1 MLETLQLNLEQRKA
15 ASALNGYNLVIASAG
30 TGKTSTIVGRILH
43 LLNNGIK
50 PEEILLLTFTN
61 KASNE
66 MIARVA
72 KYSKLSSK
80 IEAGTFHAVAYR
92 YLKEHYPNLSLKQPK
107 ELRKLLESIV
117 DTKNALNAT
126 DEDKKPYTSQHLYA
140 LYSLYTNALKQ
151 EDFSAWLSSK
161 NPEHAPYAA
170 FYENILEEFE
180 NTKKKH
186 DYIDYND
193 LLLLFKK
200 AMLERPS
207 PYKEVLCD
215 EFQDTNPLQESIL
228 DAINPP
234 SLFCVGDYD
243 QSIYAFN
250 GADISIISN
259 FTQKYKNARV
269 FTLTKNYR
277 SSKEILDLANQVIQ
291 HNQRIYPKNLEVV
304 KSGKFNKPTLLNYN
318 DNIAQCQDIAKRIVM
333 RKNFKEVA
341 VIFRNNA
348 SADQLE
354 AALRSHN
361 VPSKRKGSASF
372 FESKEVALAL
382 DICALLFNPKDI
394 MAAIHILSCISDIG
408 SNTAKD
414 IHEALM
420 LLGNGDLKSA
430 LIQPNQEAKIYTKKK
445 EITSMGLFEE
455 IFALENSSRFNSV
468 MDKAFHSHPV
478 LMHPKI
484 SLNGAK
490 MLSDFFILYTKA
502 PTHSPS
508 ALIKHILESAF
519 FQTFKTRLLKERSK
533 NKDGSYNEFKKLQA
547 QKRFNEKMDLL
558 SSLAKNYQN
567 LGRFLNGTLIGS
579 SEATQGE
586 GVNLLSVHASKGL
599 EFKDVYIIDLMEGRF
614 PNHKLMNTG
623 GGIEEERRLFYV
635 AITRAKENLWL
646 SYAKNELRENAKPK
660 EHKPSVF
667 LYEAGL
673 LKPDSK

>member
-1 MLETLQLNLEQRKA
+1 MLETLQLNPEQLKA
-15 ASALNGYNLVIASAG
+15 AKALKGYNLVIASAG
-30 TGKTSTIVGRILH
+30 TGKTSTIVGRILY
-43 LLNNGIK
+43 LLDNGIK

-72 KYSKLSSK
+72 KYSKLGSK

-107 ELRKLLESIV
+107 ELKKLLESIV
-117 DTKNALNAT
+117 DTKNALT
-126 DEDKKPYTSQHLYA
+126 DDDKKPYTSQHLYA

-151 EDFSAWLSSK
+151 EDFSAWLSNK
-161 NPEHAPYAA
+161 NPEHTPYAA
-170 FYENILEEFE
+170 FYENILDEFE

-186 DYIDYND
+186 NYIDYND
-193 LLLLFKK
+193 LLLLFKQ

-259 FTQKYKNARV
+259 FTQKYKNAQV

-291 HNQRIYPKNLEVV
+291 RNERIYPKNLEVV
-304 KSGKFNKPTLLNYN
+304 KSGHFNKPALLNYN

-354 AALRSHN
+354 AALRSYN

-382 DICALLFNPKDI
+382 DICALIFNPKDI
-394 MAAIHILSCISDIG
+394 MAAIHVLSYISDIG

-420 LLGNGDLKSA
+420 LLGNNDLKLA
-430 LIQPNQEAKIYTKKK
+430 LTHPSKEAKIYTKKK

-468 MDKAFHSHPV
+468 IDKAFHSHPV

-484 SLNGAK
+484 SPNGAK
-490 MLSDFFILYTKA
+490 MLSDFFILYAKA

-673 LKPDSK
+673 LKPNLK

>member
-1 MLETLQLNLEQRKA
+1 MLETLQLNPEQRKA
-15 ASALNGYNLVIASAG
+15 ASALQGHNLIIASAG

-43 LLNNGIK
+43 LLDNGIK

-117 DTKNALNAT
+117 DTKNALT

-200 AMLERPS
+200 AMLERSS

-259 FTQKYKNARV
+259 FTQKYKNAQV

-333 RKNFKEVA
+333 RKDFKEVA

-394 MAAIHILSCISDIG
+394 MAAIHILSYISDIG

-420 LLGNGDLKSA
+420 LLGNGDLKLA
-430 LIQPNQEAKIYTKKK
+430 LTQPNQEAKIYTKKK

-468 MDKAFHSHPV
+468 INKAFHSHPV

-490 MLSDFFILYTKA
+490 MLSDFFTLYTKA
-502 PTHSPS
+502 PIHSPS
-508 ALIKHILESAF
+508 ALIKHILESTF

-533 NKDGSYNEFKKLQA
+533 NKD
-547 QKRFNEKMDLL
+547 
-558 SSLAKNYQN
+558 
-567 LGRFLNGTLIGS
+567 
-579 SEATQGE
+579 
-586 GVNLLSVHASKGL
+586 
-599 EFKDVYIIDLMEGRF
+599 
-614 PNHKLMNTG
+614 
-623 GGIEEERRLFYV
+623 
-635 AITRAKENLWL
+635 
-646 SYAKNELRENAKPK
+646 
-660 EHKPSVF
+660 
-667 LYEAGL
+667 
-673 LKPDSK
+673 

>member
-1 MLETLQLNLEQRKA
+1 MLETLQLNPEQLKA
-15 ASALNGYNLVIASAG
+15 AKALKGYNLVIASAG
-30 TGKTSTIVGRILH
+30 TGKTSTIVGRILY
-43 LLNNGIK
+43 LLDNGIK

-72 KYSKLSSK
+72 KYSKLGSK

-107 ELRKLLESIV
+107 ELKKLLESIV
-117 DTKNALNAT
+117 DTKNALT
-126 DEDKKPYTSQHLYA
+126 DDDKKPYTSQHLYA

-151 EDFSAWLSSK
+151 EDFSAWLSHK
-161 NPEHAPYAA
+161 NPEHTPYAA
-170 FYENILEEFE
+170 FYENILDEFE

-186 DYIDYND
+186 NYIDYND
-193 LLLLFKK
+193 LLLLFKQ

-259 FTQKYKNARV
+259 FTQKYKNAQV

-291 HNQRIYPKNLEVV
+291 RNERIYPKNLEVV
-304 KSGKFNKPTLLNYN
+304 KSGHFNKPALLNYN

-354 AALRSHN
+354 AALRSYN

-382 DICALLFNPKDI
+382 DICALIFNPKDI
-394 MAAIHILSCISDIG
+394 MAAIHVLSHISDIG

-420 LLGNGDLKSA
+420 LLGNGDLKLA
-430 LIQPNQEAKIYTKKK
+430 LTHPSKEAKIYTKKK

-468 MDKAFHSHPV
+468 IDKAFHSHPV

-490 MLSDFFILYTKA
+490 MLSDFFTLYAKA

>member
-1 MLETLQLNLEQRKA
+1 MLETLQLNPEQLKA
-15 ASALNGYNLVIASAG
+15 AKALKGYNLVIASAG
-30 TGKTSTIVGRILH
+30 TGKTSTIVGRILY
-43 LLNNGIK
+43 LLDNGIK

-72 KYSKLSSK
+72 KYSKSSSK

-107 ELRKLLESIV
+107 ELKKLLESIV
-117 DTKNALNAT
+117 DTKNALT
-126 DEDKKPYTSQHLYA
+126 DDDKKPYTSQHLYA

-161 NPEHAPYAA
+161 NPEHTPYAA
-170 FYENILEEFE
+170 FYENILDEFE

-186 DYIDYND
+186 NYIDYND
-193 LLLLFKK
+193 LLLLFKQ

-259 FTQKYKNARV
+259 FTQKYKNAQV

-291 HNQRIYPKNLEVV
+291 RNERIYPKNLEVV
-304 KSGKFNKPTLLNYN
+304 KSGRFNKPALLNYN

-382 DICALLFNPKDI
+382 DICALIFNPKDI
-394 MAAIHILSCISDIG
+394 MAAIHVLSYISDIG

-420 LLGNGDLKSA
+420 LLGNGDLKLA
-430 LIQPNQEAKIYTKKK
+430 LIQPDKEAKIYTKKK

-455 IFALENSSRFNSV
+455 IFALENSSRFNGV
-468 MDKAFHSHPV
+468 IDKAFHSHPV

-502 PTHSPS
+502 PIHSPS

-673 LKPDSK
+673 LKPDLK

>member
-1 MLETLQLNLEQRKA
+1 MLETLQLNPEQLKA
-15 ASALNGYNLVIASAG
+15 AKALKGYNLVIASAG
-30 TGKTSTIVGRILH
+30 TGKTSTIVGRILY
-43 LLNNGIK
+43 LLDNGIK

-72 KYSKLSSK
+72 KYSKSSSK

-107 ELRKLLESIV
+107 ELKKLLESIV
-117 DTKNALNAT
+117 DTKNALT
-126 DEDKKPYTSQHLYA
+126 DDDKKPYTSQHLYA

-151 EDFSAWLSSK
+151 EDFSAWLSNK
-161 NPEHAPYAA
+161 NPEHTPYAT

-186 DYIDYND
+186 NYIDYND
-193 LLLLFKK
+193 LLLLFKQ

-259 FTQKYKNARV
+259 FTQKYKNAQV

-291 HNQRIYPKNLEVV
+291 RNERIYPKNLEVV
-304 KSGKFNKPTLLNYN
+304 KSGHFNKPALLNYS

-382 DICALLFNPKDI
+382 DICALIFNPKDI
-394 MAAIHILSCISDIG
+394 MAAIHVLSHISDIG

-430 LIQPNQEAKIYTKKK
+430 LIQPDKEAKIYTKKK

-468 MDKAFHSHPV
+468 IDKAFHSHPV

-502 PTHSPS
+502 PIHSPS

-673 LKPDSK
+673 LKPDLK

>member
-1 MLETLQLNLEQRKA
+1 MLETLQLNPEQLKA
-15 ASALNGYNLVIASAG
+15 AKALKGYNLVIASAG
-30 TGKTSTIVGRILH
+30 TGKTSTIVGRILY
-43 LLNNGIK
+43 LLDNGIK

-72 KYSKLSSK
+72 KYSQSSSK

-107 ELRKLLESIV
+107 ELKKLLESIV
-117 DTKNALNAT
+117 DTKNAI
-126 DEDKKPYTSQHLYA
+126 DDDKKPYTSQHLYA

-151 EDFSAWLSSK
+151 QDFSAWLSHK
-161 NPEHAPYAA
+161 NPEHTPYAA
-170 FYENILEEFE
+170 FYENILDEFE

-186 DYIDYND
+186 NYIDYND
-193 LLLLFKK
+193 LLLLFKQ

-291 HNQRIYPKNLEVV
+291 RNERIYPKNLEVV
-304 KSGKFNKPTLLNYN
+304 KSGHFNKPALLNYN

-382 DICALLFNPKDI
+382 DICALIFNPKDI
-394 MAAIHILSCISDIG
+394 MAAIHVLSCISDIG

-420 LLGNGDLKSA
+420 LLGNGDLKLA
-430 LIQPNQEAKIYTKKK
+430 LTHPSKEAKIYTKKK

-468 MDKAFHSHPV
+468 IDKAFHSHPV

-490 MLSDFFILYTKA
+490 MLSDFFTLYTKA

-673 LKPDSK
+673 LKPDLK

>member
-1 MLETLQLNLEQRKA
+1 MLETLQLNPEQLKA
-15 ASALNGYNLVIASAG
+15 AKALKGYNLVIASAG
-30 TGKTSTIVGRILH
+30 TGKTSTIVGRILY
-43 LLNNGIK
+43 LLDNGIK

-72 KYSKLSSK
+72 KYSKSSSK

-107 ELRKLLESIV
+107 ELKKLLESIV
-117 DTKNALNAT
+117 DTKNAI
-126 DEDKKPYTSQHLYA
+126 DDDKKPYTSQHLYA

-151 EDFSAWLSSK
+151 EDFSAWLSHK
-161 NPEHAPYAA
+161 NPEHTPYAA
-170 FYENILEEFE
+170 FYENILDEFE

-186 DYIDYND
+186 NYIDYND
-193 LLLLFKK
+193 LLLLFKQ

-259 FTQKYKNARV
+259 FTQKYKNAQV

-291 HNQRIYPKNLEVV
+291 RNERIYPKNLEVV
-304 KSGKFNKPTLLNYN
+304 KSGHFNKPALLNYN

-382 DICALLFNPKDI
+382 DICALIFNPKDI
-394 MAAIHILSCISDIG
+394 MAAIHVLSCISDIG

-420 LLGNGDLKSA
+420 LLGNGDLKLA
-430 LIQPNQEAKIYTKKK
+430 LTQPNKEAKIYTKKK

-468 MDKAFHSHPV
+468 IDKAFHSHPV

-490 MLSDFFILYTKA
+490 MLSDFFTLYTKA
-502 PTHSPS
+502 PAHSPS

-673 LKPDSK
+673 LKPDLK

>member
-1 MLETLQLNLEQRKA
+1 MLETLQLNPDQLKA
-15 ASALNGYNLVIASAG
+15 AKALKGHNLVIASAG
-30 TGKTSTIVGRILH
+30 TGKTSTIVGRILY
-43 LLNNGIK
+43 LLDNGIK

-107 ELRKLLESIV
+107 ELKKLLESIV
-117 DTKNALNAT
+117 DTKNALT
-126 DEDKKPYTSQHLYA
+126 DDDKKPYTSQHLYA

-151 EDFSAWLSSK
+151 EDFSAWLSHK
-161 NPEHAPYAA
+161 NPEHTPYAA
-170 FYENILEEFE
+170 FYENILDEFE

-186 DYIDYND
+186 NYIDYND
-193 LLLLFKK
+193 LLLLFKQ

-259 FTQKYKNARV
+259 FTQKYKNAQV

-291 HNQRIYPKNLEVV
+291 RNERIYPKNLEVV
-304 KSGKFNKPTLLNYN
+304 KSGHFNKPALLNYN

-382 DICALLFNPKDI
+382 DICALIFNPKDI
-394 MAAIHILSCISDIG
+394 MAAIHVLSYISDIG

-420 LLGNGDLKSA
+420 LLGNGDLKLA
-430 LIQPNQEAKIYTKKK
+430 LIQPDKEAKIYTKKK

-455 IFALENSSRFNSV
+455 IFALENSSRFNGV
-468 MDKAFHSHPV
+468 IDKAFHSHPV

-673 LKPDSK
+673 LKPDLK

>member
-1 MLETLQLNLEQRKA
+1 MLETLQLNPEQLKA
-15 ASALNGYNLVIASAG
+15 AKALKGYNLVIASAG
-30 TGKTSTIVGRILH
+30 TGKTSTIVGRILY
-43 LLNNGIK
+43 LLDNGIK

-107 ELRKLLESIV
+107 ELKKLLESIV
-117 DTKNALNAT
+117 DTKNALT
-126 DEDKKPYTSQHLYA
+126 DDDKKPYTSQHLYA

-151 EDFSAWLSSK
+151 EDFSAWLSNK
-161 NPEHAPYAA
+161 NPEHTLYAA
-170 FYENILEEFE
+170 FYENILDEFE

-186 DYIDYND
+186 NYIDYND
-193 LLLLFKK
+193 LLLLFKQ

-259 FTQKYKNARV
+259 FTQKYKNAQV

-291 HNQRIYPKNLEVV
+291 HNERIYPKNLEVV
-304 KSGKFNKPTLLNYN
+304 KSGHFNKPALLNYN

-354 AALRSHN
+354 AALRSYN

-382 DICALLFNPKDI
+382 DICALIFNPKDI
-394 MAAIHILSCISDIG
+394 MAAIHVLSHISDIG

-430 LIQPNQEAKIYTKKK
+430 LIQPDKEAKIYTKKK

-468 MDKAFHSHPV
+468 IDKAFHSHPV

-502 PTHSPS
+502 PIHSPS

-533 NKDGSYNEFKKLQA
+533 NKDGSYNEFKKLQV

-673 LKPDSK
+673 LKPDLK

>member
-1 MLETLQLNLEQRKA
+1 MLETLQLNPEQLKA
-15 ASALNGYNLVIASAG
+15 AKALKGYNLVIASAG
-30 TGKTSTIVGRILH
+30 TGKTSTIVGRILY
-43 LLNNGIK
+43 LLDNGIK

-72 KYSKLSSK
+72 KYSQSSSK

-107 ELRKLLESIV
+107 ELKKLLESIV
-117 DTKNALNAT
+117 DTKNALT
-126 DEDKKPYTSQHLYA
+126 DDDKKPYTSQHLYA

-151 EDFSAWLSSK
+151 EDFSAWLSNK
-161 NPEHAPYAA
+161 NPEHMPYAA
-170 FYENILEEFE
+170 FYENILDEFE

-186 DYIDYND
+186 NYIDYND
-193 LLLLFKK
+193 LLLLFKQ

-259 FTQKYKNARV
+259 FTQKYKNAQV

-291 HNQRIYPKNLEVV
+291 RNERIYPKNLEVV
-304 KSGKFNKPTLLNYN
+304 KSGHFNKPALLNYN

-354 AALRSHN
+354 AALRSYN

-382 DICALLFNPKDI
+382 DICALIFNPKDI
-394 MAAIHILSCISDIG
+394 MAAIHVLSCISDIG

-420 LLGNGDLKSA
+420 LLGNSDLKLA
-430 LIQPNQEAKIYTKKK
+430 LIQPNKETKIYTKKK

-455 IFALENSSRFNSV
+455 IFALENSSRFNGV
-468 MDKAFHSHPV
+468 IDKAFHSHPV

-673 LKPDSK
+673 LKPDLK

>member
-1 MLETLQLNLEQRKA
+1 MLETLQLNPEQLKA
-15 ASALNGYNLVIASAG
+15 AKALKGYNLVIASAG

-43 LLNNGIK
+43 LLDNGIR

-107 ELRKLLESIV
+107 ELKKLLESIV
-117 DTKNALNAT
+117 DTKNALT
-126 DEDKKPYTSQHLYA
+126 DDDKKPYTSQHLYA

-151 EDFSAWLSSK
+151 EDFSAWLSHK
-161 NPEHAPYAA
+161 NPEHTPYAA
-170 FYENILEEFE
+170 FYENILDEFE

-186 DYIDYND
+186 NYIDYND
-193 LLLLFKK
+193 LLLLFKQ

-228 DAINPP
+228 NAINPP

-259 FTQKYKNARV
+259 FTQKYKNAQV

-291 HNQRIYPKNLEVV
+291 RNERIYPKNLEVV
-304 KSGKFNKPTLLNYN
+304 KSGHFNKPALLNYN

-382 DICALLFNPKDI
+382 DICALIFNPKDI
-394 MAAIHILSCISDIG
+394 MAAIHVLSHISDIG

-420 LLGNGDLKSA
+420 LLGNGDLKLA
-430 LIQPNQEAKIYTKKK
+430 LTHPSKEAKIYTKKK

-468 MDKAFHSHPV
+468 IDKAFHSHPV

-502 PTHSPS
+502 PIHSPS

-547 QKRFNEKMDLL
+547 QKRFHEKMDLL

-660 EHKPSVF
+660 DHKPSVF

-673 LKPDSK
+673 LKPDLK

>member
-1 MLETLQLNLEQRKA
+1 MLETLQLNPEQLKA
-15 ASALNGYNLVIASAG
+15 AKALKGYNLVIASAG
-30 TGKTSTIVGRILH
+30 TGKTSTIVGRILY
-43 LLNNGIK
+43 LLDNGIK

-107 ELRKLLESIV
+107 ELKKLLESIV
-117 DTKNALNAT
+117 DTKNALT
-126 DEDKKPYTSQHLYA
+126 DDDKKPYTSQHLYA

-151 EDFSAWLSSK
+151 EDFSAWLSNK
-161 NPEHAPYAA
+161 NPEHTPYAA
-170 FYENILEEFE
+170 FYENILDEFE

-193 LLLLFKK
+193 LLLLFKQ
-200 AMLERPS
+200 AMLETPS

-291 HNQRIYPKNLEVV
+291 HNERIYPKNLEVV

-382 DICALLFNPKDI
+382 DICALIFNPKDI

-430 LIQPNQEAKIYTKKK
+430 LIQPNKEAKIYTKKK

-502 PTHSPS
+502 PIHSPS
-508 ALIKHILESAF
+508 TLIKHILESAF

>member
-1 MLETLQLNLEQRKA
+1 MQLNPEQLKA
-15 ASALNGYNLVIASAG
+15 AKALKGYNLVIASAG
-30 TGKTSTIVGRILH
+30 TGKTSTIVGRILY
-43 LLNNGIK
+43 LLDNGIK

-72 KYSKLSSK
+72 KYFKSSSK

-107 ELRKLLESIV
+107 ELRKLLESIA
-117 DTKNALNAT
+117 DTKNALT
-126 DEDKKPYTSQHLYA
+126 DDDKKPYTSQHLYA

-151 EDFSAWLSSK
+151 EDFSAWLSHK
-161 NPEHAPYAA
+161 NPEHTPYAA

-186 DYIDYND
+186 NYIDYND
-193 LLLLFKK
+193 LLLLFKQ
-200 AMLERPS
+200 AMLERSS

-291 HNQRIYPKNLEVV
+291 HNERIYPKNLEVV

-382 DICALLFNPKDI
+382 DICMLLFNPKDI
-394 MAAIHILSCISDIG
+394 MAAIHILSYISDIG

-420 LLGNGDLKSA
+420 LLGNGDLKLA
-430 LIQPNQEAKIYTKKK
+430 LTHPNKEAKIYTKKK

-490 MLSDFFILYTKA
+490 TLSDFFILYTKA
-502 PTHSPS
+502 PIHSPS

-579 SEATQGE
+579 NEATQGE

>member
-1 MLETLQLNLEQRKA
+1 MLETLQLNPEQLKA
-15 ASALNGYNLVIASAG
+15 AKALKGYNLVIASAG
-30 TGKTSTIVGRILH
+30 TGKTSTIVGRILY
-43 LLNNGIK
+43 LLDNGIK

-72 KYSKLSSK
+72 KYSQSSSK

-107 ELRKLLESIV
+107 ELKKLLESIV
-117 DTKNALNAT
+117 DTKNALT
-126 DEDKKPYTSQHLYA
+126 DDDKKPYTSQHLYA

-151 EDFSAWLSSK
+151 EDFSAWLSHK
-161 NPEHAPYAA
+161 NPEHTPYAA
-170 FYENILEEFE
+170 FYENILDEFE

-186 DYIDYND
+186 NYIDYND
-193 LLLLFKK
+193 LLLLFKQ

-291 HNQRIYPKNLEVV
+291 RNERIYPKNLEVV
-304 KSGKFNKPTLLNYN
+304 KSGHFNKPALLNYN

-382 DICALLFNPKDI
+382 DICALIFNPKDI
-394 MAAIHILSCISDIG
+394 MAAIHVLSHISDIG

-420 LLGNGDLKSA
+420 LLGNGDLKLA
-430 LIQPNQEAKIYTKKK
+430 LIQPDKEAKIYTKKK

-468 MDKAFHSHPV
+468 IDKAFHSHPV

-673 LKPDSK
+673 LKPDLK

>member
-1 MLETLQLNLEQRKA
+1 MLETLQLNPEQLKA
-15 ASALNGYNLVIASAG
+15 AKALKGYNLVIASAG

-43 LLNNGIK
+43 LLDNGIK

-72 KYSKLSSK
+72 KYSQSSSK

-107 ELRKLLESIV
+107 ELKKLLESIV
-117 DTKNALNAT
+117 DTKNALT
-126 DEDKKPYTSQHLYA
+126 DDDKKPYTSQHLYA

-151 EDFSAWLSSK
+151 EDFSAWLSNK
-161 NPEHAPYAA
+161 NPEHTPYAA
-170 FYENILEEFE
+170 FYENILDEFE

-186 DYIDYND
+186 NYIDYND
-193 LLLLFKK
+193 LLLLFKQ

-291 HNQRIYPKNLEVV
+291 RNERIYPKNLEVV
-304 KSGKFNKPTLLNYN
+304 KSGHFNKPALLNYN

-361 VPSKRKGSASF
+361 VPSKRKGSTSF

-382 DICALLFNPKDI
+382 DICALIFNPKDI
-394 MAAIHILSCISDIG
+394 MAAIHVLSHISDIG

-430 LIQPNQEAKIYTKKK
+430 LIQPNKEAKIYTKKK

-455 IFALENSSRFNSV
+455 IFALENSSRFNGV
-468 MDKAFHSHPV
+468 IDKAFHSHPV

-673 LKPDSK
+673 LKPDLK

>member
-1 MLETLQLNLEQRKA
+1 MLETLQLNPEQLKA
-15 ASALNGYNLVIASAG
+15 AKALKGYNLVIASAG
-30 TGKTSTIVGRILH
+30 TGKTSTIVGRILY
-43 LLNNGIK
+43 LLDNGIK

-107 ELRKLLESIV
+107 ELKKLLESIV
-117 DTKNALNAT
+117 DTKNALT
-126 DEDKKPYTSQHLYA
+126 DDDKKPYTSQHLYA

-151 EDFSAWLSSK
+151 EDFSAWLSHK
-161 NPEHAPYAA
+161 NPEHTPYAA
-170 FYENILEEFE
+170 FYENILDEFE

-186 DYIDYND
+186 NYIDYND
-193 LLLLFKK
+193 LLLLFKQ

-228 DAINPP
+228 EAINPP

-259 FTQKYKNARV
+259 FTQKYKNAQV

-291 HNQRIYPKNLEVV
+291 RNERIYPKNLEVV
-304 KSGKFNKPTLLNYN
+304 KSGHFNKPALLNYS

-382 DICALLFNPKDI
+382 DICALIFNPKDI
-394 MAAIHILSCISDIG
+394 MAAIHVLSHISDIG

-420 LLGNGDLKSA
+420 LLGNGDLKLA
-430 LIQPNQEAKIYTKKK
+430 LIQPDKEAKIYTKKK

-490 MLSDFFILYTKA
+490 MLGDFFILYTKA

-673 LKPDSK
+673 LKPDLK

>member
-1 MLETLQLNLEQRKA
+1 MLETLQLNPEQLKA
-15 ASALNGYNLVIASAG
+15 AKALKGYNLVIASAG
-30 TGKTSTIVGRILH
+30 TGKTSTIVGRILY
-43 LLNNGIK
+43 LLDNGIK

-72 KYSKLSSK
+72 KYSQSSSK

-107 ELRKLLESIV
+107 ELKKLLESIV
-117 DTKNALNAT
+117 DTKNALT
-126 DEDKKPYTSQHLYA
+126 DDDKKPYTSQHLYA

-151 EDFSAWLSSK
+151 EDFSAWLSNK
-161 NPEHAPYAA
+161 NPEHTPYAA
-170 FYENILEEFE
+170 FYENILDEFE

-186 DYIDYND
+186 NYIDYND
-193 LLLLFKK
+193 LLLLFKQ

-259 FTQKYKNARV
+259 FTQKYKNAQV

-291 HNQRIYPKNLEVV
+291 HNERIYPKNLEVV
-304 KSGKFNKPTLLNYN
+304 KSGHFNKPALLNYN

-382 DICALLFNPKDI
+382 DICALIFNPKDI
-394 MAAIHILSCISDIG
+394 MAAIHVLSHISDIG

-420 LLGNGDLKSA
+420 LLGNGDLKLA
-430 LIQPNQEAKIYTKKK
+430 LTHPSKEAKIYTKKK

-468 MDKAFHSHPV
+468 IDKAFHSHPV

-673 LKPDSK
+673 LKPDLK

>member
-1 MLETLQLNLEQRKA
+1 MLETLQLNPEQLKA
-15 ASALNGYNLVIASAG
+15 AKALQGHNLVIASAG
-30 TGKTSTIVGRILH
+30 TGKTSTIVGRILY
-43 LLNNGIK
+43 LLDNGIK

-107 ELRKLLESIV
+107 ELKKLLESIV
-117 DTKNALNAT
+117 DTKNALT
-126 DEDKKPYTSQHLYA
+126 DDDKKPYTSQHLYA

-151 EDFSAWLSSK
+151 EDFSAWLSNK
-161 NPEHAPYAA
+161 NPEHTPYAA
-170 FYENILEEFE
+170 FYENILDEFE

-186 DYIDYND
+186 NYIDYND
-193 LLLLFKK
+193 LLLLFKQ

-259 FTQKYKNARV
+259 FTQKYKNAQV

-291 HNQRIYPKNLEVV
+291 HNERIYPKNLEVV
-304 KSGKFNKPTLLNYN
+304 KSGHFNKPALLNYN

-382 DICALLFNPKDI
+382 DICALIFNPKDI
-394 MAAIHILSCISDIG
+394 MAAIHVLSHISDIG

-420 LLGNGDLKSA
+420 LLGNGDLKLA
-430 LIQPNQEAKIYTKKK
+430 LTHPNKEAKIYTKKK

-468 MDKAFHSHPV
+468 IDKAFHSHPV

-673 LKPDSK
+673 LKPDLK

>member
-1 MLETLQLNLEQRKA
+1 MLETLQLNPDQLKA
-15 ASALNGYNLVIASAG
+15 AKALKGYNLVIASAG
-30 TGKTSTIVGRILH
+30 TGKTSTIVGRILY
-43 LLNNGIK
+43 LLDNGIK

-72 KYSKLSSK
+72 KYSKSSSK

-107 ELRKLLESIV
+107 ELKKLLESIV
-117 DTKNALNAT
+117 DTKNALT
-126 DEDKKPYTSQHLYA
+126 DDDKKPYTSQHLYA

-151 EDFSAWLSSK
+151 EDFSAWLSNK
-161 NPEHAPYAA
+161 NPEHTPYAA
-170 FYENILEEFE
+170 FYENILDEFE

-186 DYIDYND
+186 NYIDYND
-193 LLLLFKK
+193 LLLLFKQ

-291 HNQRIYPKNLEVV
+291 HNERIYPKNLEVV
-304 KSGKFNKPTLLNYN
+304 KSGHFNKPALLNYN

-382 DICALLFNPKDI
+382 DICALIFNPKDI
-394 MAAIHILSCISDIG
+394 MAAIHVLSHISDIG

-420 LLGNGDLKSA
+420 LLGNGDLKLA
-430 LIQPNQEAKIYTKKK
+430 LTHPSKEAKIYTKKK

-468 MDKAFHSHPV
+468 IDKAFHSHPV

-508 ALIKHILESAF
+508 ALIKHILEGAF

-533 NKDGSYNEFKKLQA
+533 NKDGSCNEFKKLQA

-673 LKPDSK
+673 LKPDLK

>member
-1 MLETLQLNLEQRKA
+1 MLETLQLNPEQLKA
-15 ASALNGYNLVIASAG
+15 AKALKGYNLVIASAG
-30 TGKTSTIVGRILH
+30 TGKTSTIVGRILY
-43 LLNNGIK
+43 LLDNGIK

-72 KYSKLSSK
+72 KYFKSSSK

-107 ELRKLLESIV
+107 ELKKLLESIV
-117 DTKNALNAT
+117 DTKNALT
-126 DEDKKPYTSQHLYA
+126 DDDKKPYTSQHLYA

-151 EDFSAWLSSK
+151 EDFSAWLSHK
-161 NPEHAPYAA
+161 NPEHTPYAA
-170 FYENILEEFE
+170 FYENILDEFE

-186 DYIDYND
+186 NYIDYND
-193 LLLLFKK
+193 LLLLFKQ

-259 FTQKYKNARV
+259 FTQKYKNAQV

-291 HNQRIYPKNLEVV
+291 HNERIYPKNLEVV
-304 KSGKFNKPTLLNYN
+304 KSGHFNKPALLNYN

-382 DICALLFNPKDI
+382 DICALIFNPKDI
-394 MAAIHILSCISDIG
+394 MAAIHVLSHISDIG

-420 LLGNGDLKSA
+420 LLGNGDLKLA
-430 LIQPNQEAKIYTKKK
+430 LTHPSKEAKIYTKKK

-468 MDKAFHSHPV
+468 IDKAFHSHPV

-484 SLNGAK
+484 SPNGAK

-508 ALIKHILESAF
+508 ALIKHILESVF

-673 LKPDSK
+673 LKPDLK

>member
-1 MLETLQLNLEQRKA
+1 MLETLQLNPDQLKA
-15 ASALNGYNLVIASAG
+15 AKALKGYNLVIASAG
-30 TGKTSTIVGRILH
+30 TGKTSTIVGRILY
-43 LLNNGIK
+43 LLDNGIK

-107 ELRKLLESIV
+107 ELKKLLESIV
-117 DTKNALNAT
+117 DTKNALT
-126 DEDKKPYTSQHLYA
+126 DDDKKPYTSQHLYA

-151 EDFSAWLSSK
+151 EDFSAWLSHK
-161 NPEHAPYAA
+161 NPEHTPYAA
-170 FYENILEEFE
+170 FYENILDEFE

-186 DYIDYND
+186 NYIDYND
-193 LLLLFKK
+193 LLLLFKQ

-259 FTQKYKNARV
+259 FTQKYKNAQV

-291 HNQRIYPKNLEVV
+291 RNERIYPKNLEVV
-304 KSGKFNKPTLLNYN
+304 KSGHFNKPALLNYN

-382 DICALLFNPKDI
+382 DICALIFNPKDI
-394 MAAIHILSCISDIG
+394 MAAIHVLSHISDIG

-420 LLGNGDLKSA
+420 LLGNGNLKLA
-430 LIQPNQEAKIYTKKK
+430 LTQPDKEAKIYTKKK

-468 MDKAFHSHPV
+468 IDKAFHSHPV

-673 LKPDSK
+673 LKPDLK

>member
-1 MLETLQLNLEQRKA
+1 MLETLQLNPEQLKA
-15 ASALNGYNLVIASAG
+15 AKALKGYNLVIASAG
-30 TGKTSTIVGRILH
+30 TGKTSTIVGRILY
-43 LLNNGIK
+43 LLDNGIK

-107 ELRKLLESIV
+107 ELKKLLESIV
-117 DTKNALNAT
+117 DTKNALT
-126 DEDKKPYTSQHLYA
+126 DDDKKPYTSQHLYA

-161 NPEHAPYAA
+161 NPEHTPYAA
-170 FYENILEEFE
+170 FYENILDEFE

-186 DYIDYND
+186 NYIDYND
-193 LLLLFKK
+193 LLLLFKQ

-259 FTQKYKNARV
+259 FTQKYKNTQV

-291 HNQRIYPKNLEVV
+291 RNERIYPKNLEVV
-304 KSGKFNKPTLLNYN
+304 KSGHFNKPVLLNYN

-382 DICALLFNPKDI
+382 DICALIFNPKDI
-394 MAAIHILSCISDIG
+394 MAAIHVLSYISDVG

-420 LLGNGDLKSA
+420 LLGNGDLKLA
-430 LIQPNQEAKIYTKKK
+430 LIQPDKEAKIYTKKK

-468 MDKAFHSHPV
+468 IDKAFHSHPV

-490 MLSDFFILYTKA
+490 MLSDFFTLYTKA
-502 PTHSPS
+502 PIHSPS

-533 NKDGSYNEFKKLQA
+533 NKDGSCNEFKKLQA

-673 LKPDSK
+673 LKPDLK

>member
-1 MLETLQLNLEQRKA
+1 MLETLQLNPEQLKA
-15 ASALNGYNLVIASAG
+15 AKALKGYNLVIASAG
-30 TGKTSTIVGRILH
+30 TGKTSTIVGRILY
-43 LLNNGIK
+43 LLDNGIK

-72 KYSKLSSK
+72 KYFKSSSK

-107 ELRKLLESIV
+107 ELKKLLESIV
-117 DTKNALNAT
+117 DTKNALT
-126 DEDKKPYTSQHLYA
+126 DDDKKPYTSQHLYA

-151 EDFSAWLSSK
+151 EDFSAWLSHK
-161 NPEHAPYAA
+161 NPEHTPYAA
-170 FYENILEEFE
+170 FYENILDEFE

-186 DYIDYND
+186 NYIDYND
-193 LLLLFKK
+193 LLLLFKQ

-259 FTQKYKNARV
+259 FTQKYKNAQV

-291 HNQRIYPKNLEVV
+291 RNERIYPKNLEVV
-304 KSGKFNKPTLLNYN
+304 KSGHFNKPALLNYN
-318 DNIAQCQDIAKRIVM
+318 DNITQCQDIAKRIVM

-382 DICALLFNPKDI
+382 DICALIFNPKDI
-394 MAAIHILSCISDIG
+394 MAAIHVLSYISDIG

-420 LLGNGDLKSA
+420 LLGNGDLKLA
-430 LIQPNQEAKIYTKKK
+430 LIQPDKEAKIYTKKK

-468 MDKAFHSHPV
+468 IDKAFHSHPV

-502 PTHSPS
+502 PIHSPS

-547 QKRFNEKMDLL
+547 QKRFHEKMDLL

-646 SYAKNELRENAKPK
+646 SYAKNELRENTKPK

-673 LKPDSK
+673 LKPDLK

>member
-1 MLETLQLNLEQRKA
+1 MLETLQLNPEQLKA
-15 ASALNGYNLVIASAG
+15 AKALKGYNLVIASAG
-30 TGKTSTIVGRILH
+30 TGKTSTIVGRILY
-43 LLNNGIK
+43 LLDNGIK

-72 KYSKLSSK
+72 KYSKSSSK

-107 ELRKLLESIV
+107 ELKKLLESIV
-117 DTKNALNAT
+117 DTKNALT
-126 DEDKKPYTSQHLYA
+126 DDDKKPYTSQHLYA

-151 EDFSAWLSSK
+151 EDFSAWLSHK
-161 NPEHAPYAA
+161 NPEHTPYAT
-170 FYENILEEFE
+170 FYENILDEFE

-186 DYIDYND
+186 NYIDYND
-193 LLLLFKK
+193 LLLLFKQ

-259 FTQKYKNARV
+259 FTQKYKNAQV

-291 HNQRIYPKNLEVV
+291 HNERIYPKSLEVV
-304 KSGKFNKPTLLNYN
+304 KSGHFNKPALLNYN

-354 AALRSHN
+354 AALRSYN

-382 DICALLFNPKDI
+382 DICALIFNPKDI
-394 MAAIHILSCISDIG
+394 MAAIHVLSYISDIG

-420 LLGNGDLKSA
+420 LLGNGDLKLA
-430 LIQPNQEAKIYTKKK
+430 LIEPDKEAKIYTKKK
-445 EITSMGLFEE
+445 EITSMGLFKE

-468 MDKAFHSHPV
+468 IDKAFHSHPV

-519 FQTFKTRLLKERSK
+519 FQTSKTRLLKERSK

-673 LKPDSK
+673 LKPDLK

>member
-1 MLETLQLNLEQRKA
+1 MLETLQLNPEQLKA
-15 ASALNGYNLVIASAG
+15 AKALKGYNLVIASAG
-30 TGKTSTIVGRILH
+30 TGKTSTIVGRILY
-43 LLNNGIK
+43 LLDNGIK

-72 KYSKLSSK
+72 KYSQSSSK

-117 DTKNALNAT
+117 DTKNALT
-126 DEDKKPYTSQHLYA
+126 DDDKKPYTPQHLYA

-151 EDFSAWLSSK
+151 EDFSAWLSNK
-161 NPEHAPYAA
+161 NPEHTPYAA
-170 FYENILEEFE
+170 FYENILDEFE

-186 DYIDYND
+186 NYIDYND
-193 LLLLFKK
+193 LLLLFKQ

-259 FTQKYKNARV
+259 FTQKYKNAQV

-291 HNQRIYPKNLEVV
+291 RNERIYPKNLEVV
-304 KSGKFNKPTLLNYN
+304 KSGHFNKPALLNYN

-382 DICALLFNPKDI
+382 DICALIFNPKDI
-394 MAAIHILSCISDIG
+394 MAAIHVLSCISDIG

-420 LLGNGDLKSA
+420 LLGNGDLKLA
-430 LIQPNQEAKIYTKKK
+430 LIQPDKEAKIYTKKK

-455 IFALENSSRFNSV
+455 IFTLENSSRFNSV
-468 MDKAFHSHPV
+468 IDKAFHSHPV

-508 ALIKHILESAF
+508 ALIRHILESAF

-673 LKPDSK
+673 LKPDLK

>member
-1 MLETLQLNLEQRKA
+1 MLETLQLNPEQLKA
-15 ASALNGYNLVIASAG
+15 AKALKGYNLVIASAG
-30 TGKTSTIVGRILH
+30 TGKTSTIVGRILY
-43 LLNNGIK
+43 LLDNGIK

-72 KYSKLSSK
+72 KYSQSSSK

-107 ELRKLLESIV
+107 ELKKLLESIV
-117 DTKNALNAT
+117 DTKNALT
-126 DEDKKPYTSQHLYA
+126 DDDKKPYTSQHLYA

-151 EDFSAWLSSK
+151 EDFSAWLSNK
-161 NPEHAPYAA
+161 NPEHTPYAA
-170 FYENILEEFE
+170 FYENILDEFE

-186 DYIDYND
+186 NYIDYND
-193 LLLLFKK
+193 LLLLFKQ

-259 FTQKYKNARV
+259 FTQKYKNAQV

-291 HNQRIYPKNLEVV
+291 RNERIYPKNLEVV
-304 KSGKFNKPTLLNYN
+304 KSGHFNKPVLLNYN
-318 DNIAQCQDIAKRIVM
+318 DNIVQCQDIAKRIVM

-382 DICALLFNPKDI
+382 DICALIFNPKDI
-394 MAAIHILSCISDIG
+394 MAAIHVLSHISDIG

-420 LLGNGDLKSA
+420 LLGNGDLKLA
-430 LIQPNQEAKIYTKKK
+430 LIQPDKEAKIYTKKK

-468 MDKAFHSHPV
+468 IDKAFHSHPV

-484 SLNGAK
+484 SPNGAK

-567 LGRFLNGTLIGS
+567 LGRFLNSTLIGS

-673 LKPDSK
+673 LKPDLK

>member
-1 MLETLQLNLEQRKA
+1 MLETLQLNPEQLKA
-15 ASALNGYNLVIASAG
+15 AKALKGYNLVIASAG
-30 TGKTSTIVGRILH
+30 TGKTSTIVGRILY
-43 LLNNGIK
+43 LLDNGIK

-72 KYSKLSSK
+72 KYSQSSSK

-107 ELRKLLESIV
+107 ELKKLLESIV
-117 DTKNALNAT
+117 DTRNALT
-126 DEDKKPYTSQHLYA
+126 DDDKKPYTSQHLYA

-151 EDFSAWLSSK
+151 EDFSAWLSNK
-161 NPEHAPYAA
+161 NPEHTPYAA
-170 FYENILEEFE
+170 FYENILDEFE

-186 DYIDYND
+186 NYIDYND
-193 LLLLFKK
+193 LLLLFKQ

-259 FTQKYKNARV
+259 FTQKYKNAQV

-291 HNQRIYPKNLEVV
+291 RNERIYPKNLEVV
-304 KSGKFNKPTLLNYN
+304 KSGHFNKPALLNYN

-382 DICALLFNPKDI
+382 DICALIFNPKDI
-394 MAAIHILSCISDIG
+394 MAAIHVLSYISDIG

-420 LLGNGDLKSA
+420 LLGNGDLKLA
-430 LIQPNQEAKIYTKKK
+430 LTHPSKEAKIYTKKK

-468 MDKAFHSHPV
+468 IDKAFHSHPV

-673 LKPDSK
+673 LKPNLK

>member
-1 MLETLQLNLEQRKA
+1 MLETLQLNPEQLKA
-15 ASALNGYNLVIASAG
+15 VKALKGYNLVIASAG
-30 TGKTSTIVGRILH
+30 TGKTSTIVGRILY
-43 LLNNGIK
+43 LLDNGIK

-72 KYSKLSSK
+72 KYSKSSSK

-107 ELRKLLESIV
+107 ELKKLLESIV
-117 DTKNALNAT
+117 DTKNALT
-126 DEDKKPYTSQHLYA
+126 DDDKKPYTSQHLYA

-151 EDFSAWLSSK
+151 EDFSAWLSHK
-161 NPEHAPYAA
+161 NPEHTPYAA
-170 FYENILEEFE
+170 FYENILDEFE

-186 DYIDYND
+186 NYIDYND
-193 LLLLFKK
+193 LLLLFKQ

-259 FTQKYKNARV
+259 FTQKYKNAQV

-291 HNQRIYPKNLEVV
+291 RNERIYPKNLEVV
-304 KSGKFNKPTLLNYN
+304 KSGHFNKPALLNYN

-382 DICALLFNPKDI
+382 DICALIFNPKDI
-394 MAAIHILSCISDIG
+394 MAAIHVLSHISDIG

-420 LLGNGDLKSA
+420 LLGNGDLKLA
-430 LIQPNQEAKIYTKKK
+430 LIQPDKEAKIYTKKK

-484 SLNGAK
+484 SPNGAK

-567 LGRFLNGTLIGS
+567 LGRFLNSTLIGS

-673 LKPDSK
+673 LKPDLK

>member
-1 MLETLQLNLEQRKA
+1 MLETLQLNPEQLKA
-15 ASALNGYNLVIASAG
+15 AKALKGYNLVIASAG
-30 TGKTSTIVGRILH
+30 TGKTSTIVGRILY
-43 LLNNGIK
+43 LLDNGIR

-107 ELRKLLESIV
+107 ELKKLLESIV
-117 DTKNALNAT
+117 DTKNALT
-126 DEDKKPYTSQHLYA
+126 DDDKKPYTSQHLYA

-151 EDFSAWLSSK
+151 EDFSAWLSHK
-161 NPEHAPYAA
+161 NPEHTPYAA
-170 FYENILEEFE
+170 FYENILDEFE

-186 DYIDYND
+186 NYIDYND
-193 LLLLFKK
+193 LLLLFKQ

-291 HNQRIYPKNLEVV
+291 RNERIYPKNLEVV
-304 KSGKFNKPTLLNYN
+304 KSGHFNKPALLNYN

-354 AALRSHN
+354 AALRFHN

-382 DICALLFNPKDI
+382 DICALIFNPKDI
-394 MAAIHILSCISDIG
+394 MAAIHVLSHISDIG

-414 IHEALM
+414 IHETLM
-420 LLGNGDLKSA
+420 LLGNGDLKLA
-430 LIQPNQEAKIYTKKK
+430 LTHPNKEAKIYTKKK

-468 MDKAFHSHPV
+468 IDKAFHSHPV

-599 EFKDVYIIDLMEGRF
+599 EFKDVYIIDLMDGRF

-673 LKPDSK
+673 LKPDLK

>member
-1 MLETLQLNLEQRKA
+1 MLETLQLNPEQLKA
-15 ASALNGYNLVIASAG
+15 VKALKGYNLVIASAG
-30 TGKTSTIVGRILH
+30 TGKTSTIVGRILY
-43 LLNNGIK
+43 LLDNGIK

-72 KYSKLSSK
+72 KYSRSSSK

-107 ELRKLLESIV
+107 ELKKLLESIV
-117 DTKNALNAT
+117 DTKNALT
-126 DEDKKPYTSQHLYA
+126 DDDKKPYTSQHLYA

-161 NPEHAPYAA
+161 NPEHTPYAA
-170 FYENILEEFE
+170 FYENILDEFE

-186 DYIDYND
+186 NYIDYND
-193 LLLLFKK
+193 LLLLFKQ

-259 FTQKYKNARV
+259 FTQKYKNAQV

-291 HNQRIYPKNLEVV
+291 RNERIYPKNLEVV
-304 KSGKFNKPTLLNYN
+304 KSGHFNKPALLNYN

-382 DICALLFNPKDI
+382 DICALIFNPKDI
-394 MAAIHILSCISDIG
+394 MAAIHVLSHISDIG

-420 LLGNGDLKSA
+420 LLGNGDLKLA
-430 LIQPNQEAKIYTKKK
+430 LTHPSKEAKIYTKKK

-468 MDKAFHSHPV
+468 IDKAFHSHPV

-490 MLSDFFILYTKA
+490 MLSDFFILYAKA

-579 SEATQGE
+579 SETTQGE

-673 LKPDSK
+673 LKPDLK

>member
-1 MLETLQLNLEQRKA
+1 MLETLQLNPEQLKA
-15 ASALNGYNLVIASAG
+15 AKALKGYNLVIASAG
-30 TGKTSTIVGRILH
+30 TGKTSTIVGRILY
-43 LLNNGIK
+43 LLDNGIK

-107 ELRKLLESIV
+107 ELKKLLESIV
-117 DTKNALNAT
+117 DTKNALT
-126 DEDKKPYTSQHLYA
+126 DDDKKPYTSQHLYA

-151 EDFSAWLSSK
+151 EDFSAWLSNK
-161 NPEHAPYAA
+161 NPEHTPYAA
-170 FYENILEEFE
+170 FYENILDEFE

-186 DYIDYND
+186 NYIDYND
-193 LLLLFKK
+193 LLLLFKQ

-259 FTQKYKNARV
+259 FTQKYKNAQV

-291 HNQRIYPKNLEVV
+291 RNERIYPKNLEVV
-304 KSGKFNKPTLLNYN
+304 KSGHFNKPMLLNYN

-333 RKNFKEVA
+333 RKDFKEVA

-354 AALRSHN
+354 AALRSYN

-382 DICALLFNPKDI
+382 DICALIFNPKDI
-394 MAAIHILSCISDIG
+394 MAAIHVLSHISDIG

-420 LLGNGDLKSA
+420 LLGNGDLKLA
-430 LIQPNQEAKIYTKKK
+430 LIQPDKEAKIYTKKK

-468 MDKAFHSHPV
+468 IDKAFHSHPV

-502 PTHSPS
+502 PIHSPS

-673 LKPDSK
+673 LKPDLK

>member
-1 MLETLQLNLEQRKA
+1 MLETLQLNPEQLKA
-15 ASALNGYNLVIASAG
+15 AKALKGYNLVIASAG
-30 TGKTSTIVGRILH
+30 TGKTSTIVGRILY
-43 LLNNGIK
+43 LLDNGIK

-107 ELRKLLESIV
+107 ELKKLLESIV
-117 DTKNALNAT
+117 DTKNALT
-126 DEDKKPYTSQHLYA
+126 DDDKKPYTSQHLYA

-151 EDFSAWLSSK
+151 EDFSAWLSHK
-161 NPEHAPYAA
+161 NPEHTPYAA
-170 FYENILEEFE
+170 FYENILDEFE

-186 DYIDYND
+186 NYIDYND
-193 LLLLFKK
+193 LLLLFKQ

-382 DICALLFNPKDI
+382 DICMLLFNPKDI
-394 MAAIHILSCISDIG
+394 MAAIHILSYISDIG

-420 LLGNGDLKSA
+420 LLGNGDLKLA
-430 LIQPNQEAKIYTKKK
+430 LTHPSKEAKIYTKKK

-455 IFALENSSRFNSV
+455 IFALENSSRFNS
-468 MDKAFHSHPV
+468 MIDKAFHSHPV

-502 PTHSPS
+502 PIHSPS
-508 ALIKHILESAF
+508 ALIKHILESMF

-547 QKRFNEKMDLL
+547 QKRFNEKMELL

-579 SEATQGE
+579 NEATQGE

>member
-1 MLETLQLNLEQRKA
+1 MLETLQLNPEQLKA
-15 ASALNGYNLVIASAG
+15 AKALKGYNLVIASAG
-30 TGKTSTIVGRILH
+30 TGKTSTIVGRILY
-43 LLNNGIK
+43 LLDNGIK

-72 KYSKLSSK
+72 KYSKSSSK

-107 ELRKLLESIV
+107 ELKKLLESIV
-117 DTKNALNAT
+117 DTKNALT
-126 DEDKKPYTSQHLYA
+126 DDDKKPYTSQHLYA

-151 EDFSAWLSSK
+151 EDFSAWLSHK
-161 NPEHAPYAA
+161 NPEHTPYAA
-170 FYENILEEFE
+170 LYENILDEFE

-186 DYIDYND
+186 NYIDYND
-193 LLLLFKK
+193 LLLLFKQ

-259 FTQKYKNARV
+259 FTQKYKNAQV

-291 HNQRIYPKNLEVV
+291 RNERIYPKNLEVV
-304 KSGKFNKPTLLNYN
+304 KSGHFNKPTLLNYN

-354 AALRSHN
+354 AALRSYN

-382 DICALLFNPKDI
+382 DICALIFNPKDI
-394 MAAIHILSCISDIG
+394 MAAIHVLSHISDIG

-420 LLGNGDLKSA
+420 LLGNGDLKLA
-430 LIQPNQEAKIYTKKK
+430 LTHPSKEAKIYTKKK

-468 MDKAFHSHPV
+468 IDKAFHSHPV

-490 MLSDFFILYTKA
+490 ILSDFFILYTKA
-502 PTHSPS
+502 PIHSPS

-673 LKPDSK
+673 LKPDLK

>member
-1 MLETLQLNLEQRKA
+1 MLETLQLNHEQLKA
-15 ASALNGYNLVIASAG
+15 AKALKGHNLVIASAG
-30 TGKTSTIVGRILH
+30 TGKTSTIVGRILY
-43 LLNNGIK
+43 LLDNGIK

-72 KYSKLSSK
+72 KYFKSSSK

-107 ELRKLLESIV
+107 ELKKLLESIV
-117 DTKNALNAT
+117 DTKNALT
-126 DEDKKPYTSQHLYA
+126 DDDKKPYTSQHLYA

-151 EDFSAWLSSK
+151 EDFSAWLSHK
-161 NPEHAPYAA
+161 NPEHTPYAA
-170 FYENILEEFE
+170 FYENILDEFE

-186 DYIDYND
+186 NYIDYND
-193 LLLLFKK
+193 LLLLFKQ

-228 DAINPP
+228 DAINSP

-259 FTQKYKNARV
+259 FTQKYKNAKV

-291 HNQRIYPKNLEVV
+291 HNERIYPKNLEVV
-304 KSGKFNKPTLLNYN
+304 KSGHFNKPALLNYN

-382 DICALLFNPKDI
+382 DICALIFNPKDI
-394 MAAIHILSCISDIG
+394 MAAIHVLSHISDIG

-420 LLGNGDLKSA
+420 LLGNGDLKLA
-430 LIQPNQEAKIYTKKK
+430 LIQPDKEAKIYTKKK

-468 MDKAFHSHPV
+468 IDKAFHSHPV

-490 MLSDFFILYTKA
+490 MLSDFFTLYTKA

-533 NKDGSYNEFKKLQA
+533 NKDGSYNEFKKLQV

-673 LKPDSK
+673 LKPDLK

>member
-1 MLETLQLNLEQRKA
+1 MLETLQLNPEQLKA
-15 ASALNGYNLVIASAG
+15 AKALKGYNLVIASAG
-30 TGKTSTIVGRILH
+30 TGKTSTIVGRILY
-43 LLNNGIK
+43 LLDNGIK

-72 KYSKLSSK
+72 KYFKSSSK

-107 ELRKLLESIV
+107 ELKKLLESIV
-117 DTKNALNAT
+117 DTKNALT
-126 DEDKKPYTSQHLYA
+126 DDDKKPYTSQHLYA

-161 NPEHAPYAA
+161 NPEHTPYAA
-170 FYENILEEFE
+170 FYENILDEFE

-186 DYIDYND
+186 NYIDYND
-193 LLLLFKK
+193 LLLLFKQ

-291 HNQRIYPKNLEVV
+291 RNERIYPKNLEVV
-304 KSGKFNKPTLLNYN
+304 KSGHFNKPALLNYN

-382 DICALLFNPKDI
+382 DICALIFNPKDI
-394 MAAIHILSCISDIG
+394 MAAIHVLSHISDIG

-420 LLGNGDLKSA
+420 LLGNGDLKLA
-430 LIQPNQEAKIYTKKK
+430 LTHPNKEAKIYTKKK

-468 MDKAFHSHPV
+468 IDKAFHSHPV

-673 LKPDSK
+673 LKPDFK

>member
-1 MLETLQLNLEQRKA
+1 MLETLQLNPEQLKA
-15 ASALNGYNLVIASAG
+15 VKALKGYNLVIASAG
-30 TGKTSTIVGRILH
+30 TGKTSTIVGRILY
-43 LLNNGIK
+43 LLDNGIR

-72 KYSKLSSK
+72 KYSKSSSK

-107 ELRKLLESIV
+107 ELKKLLESIV
-117 DTKNALNAT
+117 DTKNALT
-126 DEDKKPYTSQHLYA
+126 DDDKKPYTSQHLYA

-161 NPEHAPYAA
+161 NPEHTPYAA
-170 FYENILEEFE
+170 FYENILDEFE

-186 DYIDYND
+186 NYIDYND
-193 LLLLFKK
+193 LLLLFKQ

-228 DAINPP
+228 DAINSP

-259 FTQKYKNARV
+259 FTQKYKNAQV

-291 HNQRIYPKNLEVV
+291 RNERIYPKNLEVV
-304 KSGKFNKPTLLNYN
+304 KSGHFNKPALLNYN

-382 DICALLFNPKDI
+382 DICALIFNPKDI
-394 MAAIHILSCISDIG
+394 MAAIHVLSYISDIG

-430 LIQPNQEAKIYTKKK
+430 LTQPNKEAKIYTKKK

-468 MDKAFHSHPV
+468 IDKAFHSHPV

-490 MLSDFFILYTKA
+490 ILSDFFILYTKA
-502 PTHSPS
+502 PIHSPS

-673 LKPDSK
+673 LKPDLK

>member
-1 MLETLQLNLEQRKA
+1 MLETLQLNPEQLKA
-15 ASALNGYNLVIASAG
+15 AKALKGYNLVIASAG
-30 TGKTSTIVGRILH
+30 TGKTSTIVGRILY
-43 LLNNGIK
+43 LLDNGIK

-72 KYSKLSSK
+72 KYSKSSSK

-107 ELRKLLESIV
+107 ELKKLLESIV
-117 DTKNALNAT
+117 DTKNALT
-126 DEDKKPYTSQHLYA
+126 DDDKKPYTSQHLYA

-151 EDFSAWLSSK
+151 EDFSAWLSNK
-161 NPEHAPYAA
+161 NPEHTPYAT
-170 FYENILEEFE
+170 FYENILDEFE

-186 DYIDYND
+186 NYIDYND
-193 LLLLFKK
+193 LLLLFKQ

-259 FTQKYKNARV
+259 FTQKYKNAQV

-291 HNQRIYPKNLEVV
+291 RNERIYPKNLEVV
-304 KSGKFNKPTLLNYN
+304 KSGHFNKPALLNYN

-333 RKNFKEVA
+333 RKDFKEVA

-354 AALRSHN
+354 AALRSYN

-382 DICALLFNPKDI
+382 DICALIFNPKDI
-394 MAAIHILSCISDIG
+394 MAAIHVLSYISDIG

-420 LLGNGDLKSA
+420 LLGNGDLKLA
-430 LIQPNQEAKIYTKKK
+430 LTHPSKEAKIYTKKK

-468 MDKAFHSHPV
+468 IDKAFHSHPV

-533 NKDGSYNEFKKLQA
+533 NKDGSCNEFKKLQV

-673 LKPDSK
+673 LKPDLK

>member
-1 MLETLQLNLEQRKA
+1 MLETLRLNPEQLKA
-15 ASALNGYNLVIASAG
+15 AKALKGYNLVIASAG
-30 TGKTSTIVGRILH
+30 TGKTSTIVGRILY
-43 LLNNGIK
+43 LLDNGIK

-72 KYSKLSSK
+72 KYSQSSSK

-117 DTKNALNAT
+117 DTKNALT
-126 DEDKKPYTSQHLYA
+126 DDDKKPYTSQHLYA

-151 EDFSAWLSSK
+151 EDFSAWLSNK
-161 NPEHAPYAA
+161 NPEHTPYAA
-170 FYENILEEFE
+170 FYENILDEFE

-186 DYIDYND
+186 NYIDYND
-193 LLLLFKK
+193 LLLLFKQ

-259 FTQKYKNARV
+259 FTQKYKNAQV

-277 SSKEILDLANQVIQ
+277 SSKEILDLANQVI
-291 HNQRIYPKNLEVV
+291 HRNERIYPKNLEVV
-304 KSGKFNKPTLLNYN
+304 KSGHFNKPALLNYN

-361 VPSKRKGSASF
+361 VPSKRKGSTSF

-382 DICALLFNPKDI
+382 DICALIFNPKDI
-394 MAAIHILSCISDIG
+394 MAAIHILSYISDIG

-420 LLGNGDLKSA
+420 LLGNGDLKLA
-430 LIQPNQEAKIYTKKK
+430 LTHPSKEAKIYTKKK

-508 ALIKHILESAF
+508 TLIKHILESAF

>member
-1 MLETLQLNLEQRKA
+1 MLETLQLNPEQLKA
-15 ASALNGYNLVIASAG
+15 AKALKGYNLVIASAG
-30 TGKTSTIVGRILH
+30 TGKTSTIVGRILY
-43 LLNNGIK
+43 LLDNGIK

-72 KYSKLSSK
+72 KYSKSSSK

-107 ELRKLLESIV
+107 ELKKLLESIV
-117 DTKNALNAT
+117 DTKNALT
-126 DEDKKPYTSQHLYA
+126 DDDKKPYTSQHLYA

-151 EDFSAWLSSK
+151 EDFSAWLSHK
-161 NPEHAPYAA
+161 NPEHTPYAA
-170 FYENILEEFE
+170 FYENILDEFE

-186 DYIDYND
+186 NYIDYND
-193 LLLLFKK
+193 LLLLFKQ

-291 HNQRIYPKNLEVV
+291 RNERIYPKNLEVV
-304 KSGKFNKPTLLNYN
+304 KSGHFNKPALLNYN

-382 DICALLFNPKDI
+382 DICALIFNPKDI
-394 MAAIHILSCISDIG
+394 MAAIHVLSHISDIG

-420 LLGNGDLKSA
+420 LLGNGDLKLA
-430 LIQPNQEAKIYTKKK
+430 LTHPSKEAKIYTKKK

-468 MDKAFHSHPV
+468 IDKAFHSHPV

-673 LKPDSK
+673 LKPDLK

>member
-1 MLETLQLNLEQRKA
+1 MLETLQLNPEQLKA
-15 ASALNGYNLVIASAG
+15 AKALKGYNLVIASAG
-30 TGKTSTIVGRILH
+30 TGKTSTIVGRILY
-43 LLNNGIK
+43 LLDNGIK

-72 KYSKLSSK
+72 KYSKSSSK

-107 ELRKLLESIV
+107 ELKKLLESIV
-117 DTKNALNAT
+117 DTKNALT
-126 DEDKKPYTSQHLYA
+126 DDDKKPYTSQHLYA

-151 EDFSAWLSSK
+151 EDFSAWLSHK
-161 NPEHAPYAA
+161 NPEHTPYAA
-170 FYENILEEFE
+170 FYENILDEFE

-186 DYIDYND
+186 NYIDYND
-193 LLLLFKK
+193 LLLLFKQ

-259 FTQKYKNARV
+259 FTQKYKNAQV

-291 HNQRIYPKNLEVV
+291 HNERIYPKNLEVV
-304 KSGKFNKPTLLNYN
+304 KSGHFNKPALLNYN

-382 DICALLFNPKDI
+382 DICALIFNPKDI
-394 MAAIHILSCISDIG
+394 MAAIHVLSHISDIG

-420 LLGNGDLKSA
+420 LLGNGDLKLA
-430 LIQPNQEAKIYTKKK
+430 LTHPSKEAKIYTKKK

-673 LKPDSK
+673 LKPDLK